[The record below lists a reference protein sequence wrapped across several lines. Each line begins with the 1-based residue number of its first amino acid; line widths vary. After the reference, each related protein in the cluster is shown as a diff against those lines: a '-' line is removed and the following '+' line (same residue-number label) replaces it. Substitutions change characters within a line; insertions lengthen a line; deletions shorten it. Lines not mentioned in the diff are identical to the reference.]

1 MNRRAL
7 IPRGGGRT
15 RRSGWLV
22 AKADSNWTVDAH
34 DRSIHKLRVSASQ
47 LTANQIARASRG
59 FRVAG
64 RPPICSV
71 NTARADPPGRQ
82 PRCPKAG
89 R

>member
-7 IPRGGGRT
+7 IPRGGGRA

-47 LTANQIARASRG
+47 LTANQIARAHHEAS
-59 FRVAG
+59 AWLAAHQ
-64 RPPICSV
+64 S
-71 NTARADPPGRQ
+71 AR
-82 PRCPKAG
+82 
-89 R
+89 